1 MPENEWL
8 ADRFE
13 THRDHLRAVAF
24 RMLGSQ
30 AEADDAVQEA
40 WIRLSR
46 SDADDIDNLG
56 GWLTTVVS
64 RVSLDMLRSRA
75 ARREE
80 PADAHPAEPT
90 ERTPATGDPEHEAVL
105 ADSVGSALLVVL
117 DTLTPAERLTF
128 VLHDMFAVPFD
139 EIGTIIGRSPNAAK
153 QLASRARNKVQGA
166 DPDSDRDADP
176 IRRRAIVDA
185 FLAASRGGEF
195 DALVAMLHPDI
206 VLEADPAAVQMG
218 SPEEVR
224 GAEAVAGLFSGR
236 ALGAQ
241 PALID
246 GAIGIAWAVGGQT
259 KVAWDFTIRGGKIV
273 HIDMLAA
280 SDNLEALAVTMLDN

>member
-1 MPENEWL
+1 VPENEWL

-13 THRDHLRAVAF
+13 THRAHLQAVAY

-30 AEADDAVQEA
+30 TEADDAVQEA

-46 SDADDIDNLG
+46 SDTDDIQNLG

-75 ARREE
+75 SRREE
-80 PADAHPAEPT
+80 PAGVHASEHLVAAAGPDN
-90 ERTPATGDPEHEAVL
+90 PEQEAVL

-117 DTLTPAERLTF
+117 DTLTPAERLAF

-139 EIGTIIGRSPNAAK
+139 EIGTIVGRTPNAAK
-153 QLASRARNKVQGA
+153 QLASRARHKVQG
-166 DPDSDRDADP
+166 SDRVGDADP
-176 IRRRAIVDA
+176 VRRRAIVDA
-185 FLAASRGGEF
+185 FLAASRNGEF
-195 DALVAMLHPDI
+195 EALVALLHPEI
-206 VLEADPAAVQMG
+206 VLQADAAAVQMG
-218 SPEEVR
+218 SPEIVR
-224 GAEAVAGLFSGR
+224 GAPEVAGVFSGR

-246 GAIGIAWAVGGQT
+246 GGIGIAWAVGGRL
-259 KVAWDFTIRGGKIV
+259 KVVWDFTITDGKIT
-273 HIDMLAA
+273 HIDMLATID
-280 SDNLEALAVTMLDN
+280 SLEELDLTLLDN